1 MGLRN
6 KFKPLR
12 NIQTPA
18 SGQRKTNIMD
28 MISMGKTLRNKD
40 FKRQLCP
47 LAFVSVGGKIHIE
60 SKQVDSK
67 FGLWLI

>member
-47 LAFVSVGGKIHIE
+47 LAFVSVGWFLE
-60 SKQVDSK
+60 SEAPEDLS
-67 FGLWLI
+67 LNH